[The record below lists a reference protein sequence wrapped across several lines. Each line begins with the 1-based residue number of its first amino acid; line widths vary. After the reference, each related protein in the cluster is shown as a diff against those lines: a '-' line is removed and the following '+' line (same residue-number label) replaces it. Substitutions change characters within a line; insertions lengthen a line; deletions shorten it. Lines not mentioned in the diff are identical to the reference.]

1 MLIPMTTGR
10 SLRLFFAAA
19 ALWAA
24 TACGPTL
31 MATRPDVR
39 TPGAA
44 RVVLKEVD
52 DDNMEFVVYN
62 ESPYEMVV
70 NRDAVRLATAAGLR
84 NRIPGGIATEY
95 RIPPGGSHDV
105 HVKFPLGGL
114 REGETVWI
122 NFQEALFIGGQM
134 VPVEPVAL
142 VVK

>member
-1 MLIPMTTGR
+1 MKNGR
-10 SLRLFFAAA
+10 LLRVLLAGA

-44 RVVLKEVD
+44 RVVLKEVND
-52 DDNMEFVVYN
+52 DLMEFVVYN
-62 ESPYEMVV
+62 ESPYELVV
-70 NRDAVRLATAAGLR
+70 NRDAVHLATAAGLR
-84 NRIPGGIATEY
+84 PRIPGGIASVY
-95 RIPPGGSHDV
+95 NIPPGGSHDV
-105 HVKFPLGGL
+105 HVKFPLNGL

-122 NFQEALFIGGQM
+122 NFQEALLINGQQ